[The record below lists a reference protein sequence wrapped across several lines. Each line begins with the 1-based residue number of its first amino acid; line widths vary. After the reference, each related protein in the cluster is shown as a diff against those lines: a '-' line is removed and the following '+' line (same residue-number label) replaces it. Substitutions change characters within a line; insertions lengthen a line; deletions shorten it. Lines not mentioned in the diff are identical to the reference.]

1 MSHYSVYLWQDIDA
15 EPETPK
21 FGETFLKSDHPLT
34 PEEVEARTIEYVRS
48 SLRGNKNRFD
58 EGKIVVHQVWDAS
71 NYAKKLGIFKPHS
84 HLDDNIRNQ
93 CLHSRISLKSEKHK
107 MTASDMMYSITQF
120 LRQHDLPLCS
130 LGLTSW
136 QYDGVIDILNGI
148 FGKKNA
154 VVLADWVARFGKTLA
169 ALAAFIESGKDR
181 MVIASYVQTVL
192 TSYRNEIGLYLQ
204 FENCDF
210 IDSSKDDYLLQIKK
224 TETLGRK
231 PIIYVS
237 LCPGSK
243 RNKRLDA
250 IFQPTISNFVVVDE
264 SDYGSHTVAQVRPL
278 MAAIRKNPDNAV
290 LLMTGTNADLAASEW
305 KVTHYSN
312 YTYTDLLH
320 IKHKARG

>member
-1 MSHYSVYLWQDIDA
+1 MSHYPVYLWQDIDA

-21 FGETFLKSDHPLT
+21 FGETFLKSDYPLT
-34 PEEVEARTIEYVRS
+34 PEEVEARTREYVRG
-48 SLRGNKNRFD
+48 SLGPNKNRFD

-71 NYAKKLGIFKPHS
+71 SYAQKLGIFKPHS
-84 HLDDNIRNQ
+84 HLDDAIRNQ
-93 CLHSRISLKSEKHK
+93 CLHSRIRGSEKHK
-107 MTASDMMYSITQF
+107 MTASDMMYSVTQF

-130 LGLTSW
+130 LHLTSW
-136 QYDGVIDILNGI
+136 QYDGAIDILNGI

-169 ALAAFIESGKDR
+169 ALVAFIESGKDR
-181 MVIASYVQTVL
+181 MVITSYVQTVA
-192 TSYRNEIGLYLQ
+192 TSFRDEIGRYLQ
-204 FENCDF
+204 FANCDF
-210 IDSSKDDYLLQIKK
+210 IDSSDDDYLLQIKK
-224 TETLGRK
+224 AEALGHK
-231 PIIYVS
+231 PITYVS

-264 SDYGSHTVAQVRPL
+264 ADYGSHTVAQVRPL
-278 MAAIRKNPDNAV
+278 MTTIKRNPDNAV
-290 LLMTGTNADLAASEW
+290 LLMTGTNADRAASEW